1 MCPPVALRMGWHLAV
16 LLVIIPLTIPLSTVR
31 TAQPQKLPQK
41 SPLRTAEAQ
50 RRYRYRNALASS
62 PNAYPPLSREKTFH
76 RKRQAQVRARRG
88 ALPCPPTA
96 DL

>member
-16 LLVIIPLTIPLSTVR
+16 LLVIIPLTFPLSTVR
-31 TAQPQKLPQK
+31 TALLQKLPRE

-62 PNAYPPLSREKTFH
+62 PNAYPPLSREKMFH
-76 RKRQAQVRARRG
+76 RKRRAEVRARRD
-88 ALPCPPTA
+88 ALPCPPTT

>member
-1 MCPPVALRMGWHLAV
+1 M
-16 LLVIIPLTIPLSTVR
+16 VR

-41 SPLRTAEAQ
+41 PPLRTAGTK

-62 PNAYPPLSREKTFH
+62 PNAYPPLSREKMFH

-88 ALPCPPTA
+88 AARCRALPQQTC
-96 DL
+96 DLTKPCDAAMNWIFTVLDK

>member
-1 MCPPVALRMGWHLAV
+1 M
-16 LLVIIPLTIPLSTVR
+16 VR

-41 SPLRTAEAQ
+41 PPLRTAGTK

-62 PNAYPPLSREKTFH
+62 PNAYPPLSREKMFH

-88 ALPCPPTA
+88 ALPCPPTT

>member
-1 MCPPVALRMGWHLAV
+1 M
-16 LLVIIPLTIPLSTVR
+16 VR
-31 TAQPQKLPQK
+31 TAQPQNVPQK

-50 RRYRYRNALASS
+50 RRYRYRNALAGG
-62 PNAYPPLSREKTFH
+62 PDAYPPLSREKMFH

-88 ALPCPPTA
+88 ALPCPPTT